1 MRVNIVLHEIIA
13 VGLICVMIM
22 GYVFSKRRDFVREME
37 EEMFRD
43 IGSKM
48 MIFQNKRVWERWV
61 VVVCNRC
68 YLREM
73 QEHGNG

>member
-48 MIFQNKRVWERWV
+48 MIFQNKRVWE
-61 VVVCNRC
+61 
-68 YLREM
+68 
-73 QEHGNG
+73 